1 MTTAVKYCTFLLDGH
16 RFGIEVGRVQE
27 VIRSLPVTRVPLAHA
42 VFSGLINLRGQVVL
56 GMDLRARLDLP
67 PRTAGRLPVNLILRT
82 EEGPLSLLVD
92 EIGDVLELGADSFER
107 PPETLKGP
115 ARNLILG
122 AHKLADR
129 LVLILDVDRV
139 IHLDEAAV
147 SAETEEE
154 A

>member
-1 MTTAVKYCTFLLDGH
+1 MTTAVKYCTFLLDRH

-27 VIRSLPVTRVPLAHA
+27 VIRSLPVTRVPLAHP

-56 GMDLRARLDLP
+56 CMDLRTRLDLT
-67 PRTAGRLPVNLILRT
+67 PRPADRRPINLILRT

-92 EIGDVLELGADSFER
+92 EIGDVLELGGDSFER
-107 PPETLKGP
+107 PPETLQGP

-139 IHLDEAAV
+139 IHLDEQTV
-147 SAETEEE
+147 STDTEEE